1 MRNQKVCIIGDG
13 LTGLTTAMVLSKLNL
28 DINLV
33 SPIKKN
39 TKVIDNRTTA
49 ISPDNLKFISNFFG
63 EKNKKL
69 FWPSKEINLFYED
82 LEGYQNFLKFEKK
95 GKNLMYIIKNNKLK
109 EIIKKS
115 ILKNK
120 KIEFINTDV
129 KEINQKDSTV
139 TIKGKK
145 INYDLI
151 LLCVGKNSA
160 LVKKLVGERSLYN
173 DFNEMAL
180 TTMIKHNSSIK
191 NTRQYFTKEGP
202 LAILPI
208 SKNEFS
214 LVWSI
219 NRKLAFEVDQ
229 DLIKKKLEVLL
240 NLKGPIKLSKPEL
253 FPITFRINVNLLKKN
268 FFVLGEGSYN
278 IHPVAGQGFNL
289 ILRDIKKLGKE
300 LENFLS
306 LGIQIKNSPLLL
318 KVVSERKPENLLFGM
333 GINLIHKFFKNN
345 KISDPVKKIIL
356 KDINKLNFLKKISL
370 GIANKGFF

>member
-13 LTGLTTAMVLSKLNL
+13 LTGLTTAMVLGKLNL

-33 SPIKKN
+33 SPVKKN
-39 TKVIDNRTTA
+39 KKIIDNRTTA

-82 LEGYQNFLKFEKK
+82 LEGYQNFLKFKKK

-151 LLCVGKNSA
+151 LLCVGKNSD

-214 LVWSI
+214 LVWSV
-219 NRKLAFEVDQ
+219 NRKLAFEIDQ
-229 DLIKKKLEVLL
+229 DLIKKKLELLL

-318 KVVSERKPENLLFGM
+318 KVISERKPENLLFGM

>member
-28 DINLV
+28 DINFI
-33 SPIKKN
+33 SPVKKN
-39 TKVIDNRTTA
+39 TKIIDNRTTA

-63 EKNKKL
+63 EKNIKL
-69 FWPSKEINLFYED
+69 FWPSKEINLYYED
-82 LEGYQNFLKFEKK
+82 FEGYKNFLKFEKK

-109 EIIKKS
+109 RIIKKS

-120 KIEFINTDV
+120 KIKFINTDV
-129 KEINQKDSTV
+129 KEINQKHSTV

-219 NRKLAFEVDQ
+219 NRKLAFEIDQ
-229 DLIKKKLEVLL
+229 DLIKKKLEILL

>member
-1 MRNQKVCIIGDG
+1 
-13 LTGLTTAMVLSKLNL
+13 
-28 DINLV
+28 
-33 SPIKKN
+33 
-39 TKVIDNRTTA
+39 
-49 ISPDNLKFISNFFG
+49 
-63 EKNKKL
+63 
-69 FWPSKEINLFYED
+69 
-82 LEGYQNFLKFEKK
+82 NFLKFEKK

-109 EIIKKS
+109 GIIKKS

-120 KIEFINTDV
+120 KIKFINTDV
-129 KEINQKDSTV
+129 KEINQKHSTV

-229 DLIKKKLEVLL
+229 DLIKKKLEILL

-253 FPITFRINVNLLKKN
+253 FPITFR
-268 FFVLGEGSYN
+268 
-278 IHPVAGQGFNL
+278 
-289 ILRDIKKLGKE
+289 
-300 LENFLS
+300 
-306 LGIQIKNSPLLL
+306 
-318 KVVSERKPENLLFGM
+318 
-333 GINLIHKFFKNN
+333 
-345 KISDPVKKIIL
+345 
-356 KDINKLNFLKKISL
+356 
-370 GIANKGFF
+370 